1 MYKHI
6 LIATDG
12 SELASRGLE
21 HGLRLAV
28 ATGAE
33 VTIITVTEPW
43 QSIDAGQVW
52 GGSASLLDEYRTHAR
67 ESATKTL
74 AAAAERASAL
84 GVNHQTHHAADAYP
98 AEAILA
104 IAGDRG
110 ADLVVM
116 SSHGRRGLDRL
127 LLGSQ
132 ANAVITHST
141 LPVLVVR

>member
-21 HGLRLAV
+21 HGLRLAA
-28 ATGAE
+28 ATGAQA
-33 VTIITVTEPW
+33 TIVTVTEPW
-43 QSIDAGQVW
+43 QSVDAGQMW

-67 ESATKTL
+67 EAATKLL

-84 GVNHQTHHAADAYP
+84 GVTHQTHHEPDAYP
-98 AEAILA
+98 ADAILK

-116 SSHGRRGLDRL
+116 ASHGRRGLDRL

>member
-12 SELASRGLE
+12 SELATKGLE
-21 HGLRLAV
+21 QGLRLAV

-33 VTIITVTEPW
+33 ATIVTVTEPW
-43 QSIDAGQVW
+43 QSVDAGQLW
-52 GGSASLLDEYRTHAR
+52 GGSVSMLDEYRAHSR
-67 ESATKTL
+67 EAASKILAT
-74 AAAAERASAL
+74 AGDRASAL
-84 GVNHQTHHAADAYP
+84 GVTHKTHYVADAYP
-98 AEAILA
+98 AEAILEVA
-104 IAGDRG
+104 KERG
-110 ADLVVM
+110 ADLIVM
-116 SSHGRRGLDRL
+116 ATHGRRGLNRL

>member
-12 SELASRGLE
+12 SELASKGLE

-33 VTIITVTEPW
+33 ATIITVTEPW
-43 QSIDAGQVW
+43 QTVDAGQMW
-52 GGSASLLDEYRTHAR
+52 GGSASLLDEYRTHAS
-67 ESATKTL
+67 EAAAKIL
-74 AAAAERASAL
+74 AAAGERANAL
-84 GVNHQTHHAADAYP
+84 GVNHQTHHEADAYP
-98 AEAILA
+98 ADAILKV
-104 IAGDRG
+104 AGDRG

-116 SSHGRRGLDRL
+116 ASHGRRGLDRL

-132 ANAVITHST
+132 VNAVITHST